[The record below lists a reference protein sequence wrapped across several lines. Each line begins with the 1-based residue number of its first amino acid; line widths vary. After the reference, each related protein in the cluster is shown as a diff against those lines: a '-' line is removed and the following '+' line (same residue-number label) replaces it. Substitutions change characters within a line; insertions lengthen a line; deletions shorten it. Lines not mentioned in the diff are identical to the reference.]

1 MKSMFDFKPGDK
13 FITRDPMFVTNEKD
27 PNEKRMVKVEVIKQ
41 YPEFVMVK
49 NQKGIRWCITN
60 AEMFQNWYQRE
71 FPGSHSA
78 ERGARFL
85 ASGKA
90 A

>member
-27 PNEKRMVKVEVIKQ
+27 PNEKRMVKVEVIRQ

-49 NQKGIRWCITN
+49 NQKGTRWCITN
-60 AEMFQNWYQRE
+60 AEMFQNWYQRK
-71 FPGSHSA
+71 FPDSSSA
-78 ERGARFL
+78 ERGVRFL